1 MSDDRVRREIA
12 LRAANLMYTRDEAEY
27 YTAKRKAARQVVGSD
42 RVRDLPSNAEIREQ
56 VPVLAN
62 LVEGDRRFRELQ
74 AMRIEALRFLR
85 LLRPWRPRLIGSVL
99 TGHIR
104 AGSDIDL
111 HAFCASAAL
120 VADVVEREGYAC
132 EVEYK
137 RVLKAGEQRVFT
149 HIHLRAAYPV
159 EITVYG
165 SDRANFPFRSSITG
179 NVIER
184 ASEEDLERVLRES
197 NPEIDIEA
205 ELCSGI
211 GSIDP
216 YAMYE
221 TLLRALDGVKQDQRF
236 HPESDALYHSLQVF
250 DLARMERAYDQDFLL
265 AALLHDIGKAID
277 PRDHVNAGV
286 EALDSERTEWLI
298 AHHMEAHRLNDGS
311 IPARARRR
319 LMKSKDFDDLML
331 LGELD
336 RAGRVPGVL
345 TSSIAEAL
353 EAIRALDD
361 KVVSE

>member
-1 MSDDRVRREIA
+1 
-12 LRAANLMYTRDEAEY
+12 MYTRDEAEY
-27 YTAKRKAARQVVGSD
+27 YTAKRKAARQIVGSD
-42 RVRDLPSNAEIREQ
+42 RIRDLPSNAEIREQ
-56 VPVLAN
+56 VQMLAN

-85 LLRPWRPRLIGSVL
+85 LLRPWRARLIGSVL

-120 VADVVEREGYAC
+120 VADVLEREGHAC

-137 RVLKAGEQRVFT
+137 RVLKAGEERVFT

-165 SDRANFPFRSSITG
+165 ADKANFPFRSSITG
-179 NVIER
+179 KLIER
-184 ASEEDLERVLRES
+184 AAEEELERVLREA
-197 NPEIDIEA
+197 NPDIDIEA
-205 ELCSGI
+205 ELNGGI
-211 GSIDP
+211 GSVDP
-216 YAMYE
+216 HAILE
-221 TLLRALDGVKQDQRF
+221 TLLRALDGVKQDPRH

-250 DLARMERAYDQDFLL
+250 DLARVERAYDQDFLL
-265 AALLHDIGKAID
+265 AALLHDVGKAID
-277 PRDHVNAGV
+277 PHDHVNAGV
-286 EALDSERTEWLI
+286 EALEGLVSERTEWLI
-298 AHHMEAHRLNDGS
+298 ANHMVAHRLHDGS
-311 IPARARRR
+311 IPARLRRR
-319 LMKSKDFDDLML
+319 LMESEDFDDLIL

-353 EAIRALDD
+353 YAVRMLDES
-361 KVVSE
+361 VESE